1 MKRFDIVAVL
11 DREYHVDDDQHIDLK
26 VMHIHLGA
34 VVEIDTEQ
42 RRIMVQV
49 ARVAHVGRIHGAPV
63 YNVITER
70 LWYSSDDV
78 VVITNVEEFGTGN
91 QFSSILGLI
100 LERMIQ

>member
-1 MKRFDIVAVL
+1 MFDIVAVF
-11 DREYHVDDDQHIDLK
+11 DREFHVYDEPIDMK
-26 VMHIHLGA
+26 IMHIHLGGI
-34 VVEIDTEQ
+34 VEVDLKG

-49 ARVAHVGRIHGAPV
+49 ARVVLVGKIHGAPV

-78 VVITNVEEFGTGN
+78 VRITDVEEFGIGN